1 MYEKANSLNASQQRL
16 DQSFTE
22 AESIEG
28 FKNNVTAL
36 LMMDRSESHNWP
48 QSLLTFQ
55 NQALKFFL
63 NNGLPE
69 EWKKWVDLSE
79 VSDPKTALK
88 SETAVNTSHIAR
100 FFQSSFFPE
109 RASPITEDEEIR
121 KDFEAYLEKISHWA
135 IRCRDEVKVIGEAE
149 KQRIRI
155 VTDTWQTIYSGF
167 NETRLARNKST
178 VSAHSLRKIHQ
189 KYLPQFR
196 RASKRDRA
204 YALCSCC
211 SQFNALHEV
220 ILKNSVFDEWNIT
233 NEDLLKLS
241 VCGDDEKCVWSH
253 CGSCNRA
260 ATKEKV
266 IASIPNYEVV
276 KEEMVE
282 YALLVDYRAKESSKT
297 KTSIWVNQYGTV
309 AEFVDDLIQSMF
321 VHKTKSTGEKVRH
334 KEIESLS
341 YFK

>member
-1 MYEKANSLNASQQRL
+1 M
-16 DQSFTE
+16 
-22 AESIEG
+22 
-28 FKNNVTAL
+28 
-36 LMMDRSESHNWP
+36 
-48 QSLLTFQ
+48 
-55 NQALKFFL
+55 
-63 NNGLPE
+63 
-69 EWKKWVDLSE
+69 DLSE
-79 VSDPKTALK
+79 VVDPKAALD
-88 SETAVNTSHIAR
+88 SETAVNTTHVSR
-100 FFQSSFFPE
+100 FLQSNFFPE
-109 RASPITEDEEIR
+109 RTCSVTEDEELR
-121 KDFEAYLEKISHWA
+121 RDFEAYLELPEISHWA
-135 IRCRDEVKVIGEAE
+135 IRCRDEVKVIGQPE

-155 VTDTWQTIYSGF
+155 VTDTWQTIYDGF
-167 NETRLARNKST
+167 NNKRMAENKSV
-178 VSAHSLRKIHQ
+178 VSAHSLRKIQQ

-220 ILKNSVFDEWNIT
+220 IMKNPVFEEWNIG
-233 NEDLLKLS
+233 NSDLLKLS
-241 VCGDDEKCVWSH
+241 VCGDDLKCVWNQ
-253 CGSCNRA
+253 CGSCDQA
-260 ATKEKV
+260 ATREKV
-266 IASIPNYEVV
+266 IASIPNYEAL